1 MKITSVDDLH
11 ADGGWRTL
19 SFLKVVTDEG
29 IVGWSEFHE
38 GTTTPGLTAV
48 VRKLATGLIGADPR
62 DVSVIS
68 ARLNAASRNAGGGII
83 SQAIAA
89 IENACLD
96 VKAKALGIPVY
107 ALLGGAFRSR
117 VPLYW
122 SQCGTLRTR
131 YPELFGTAPLRSLD
145 DIVQLGREVKASGYR
160 ALKTNVL
167 LFADGTSSNYR
178 PGFGNGADHPALNL
192 DGSTLAAITDLFT
205 AFRQGA
211 GPDVDLLLDLNFNF
225 KPEGVRRIARELERF
240 KLMWLELDL
249 YEVKA
254 LSMLRQST
262 TIPIASLESIY
273 GRRAMRPFLQE
284 NAVDVAIID
293 PQWNGLLESMKMASL
308 ADSYEVNIAPHNFH
322 GQLSTL
328 MGAHMS
334 AAVPNFRIMEFVVD
348 EAPWTRDFL
357 TKPLVVENGELL
369 LPNSPGWGSDVNE
382 EAVRARPSKAL
393 HN

>member
-1 MKITSVDDLH
+1 MKIIAIDDLH

-19 SFLKVVTDEG
+19 SFLKVATDEG

-38 GTTTPGLTAV
+38 GPTTPGLTAV
-48 VRKLATGLIGADPR
+48 VRKFASGLIGVDPR
-62 DVSVIS
+62 NVAVIS
-68 ARLNAASRNAGGGII
+68 ARLNAASRNACGGLIA
-83 SQAIAA
+83 QAIAA

-117 VPLYW
+117 LPLYW

-131 YPELFGTAPLRSLD
+131 YPKLFGAPPLCSLD
-145 DIVQLGREVKASGYR
+145 DIVQLGKEVKASHYR

-167 LFADGTSSNYR
+167 LFADGGSSNYR
-178 PGFGNGADHPALNL
+178 PGFGHGPGHPALNL
-192 DGSTLAAITDLFT
+192 DRSTLAALADLVA

-225 KPEGVRRIARELERF
+225 KPEGVRRIARELEPF
-240 KLMWLELDL
+240 KPMWLELDL
-249 YEVKA
+249 YEAKA
-254 LSMLRQST
+254 LAKLRQST
-262 TIPIASLESIY
+262 AIPIASLESIY
-273 GRRAMRPFLQE
+273 GRRAMRPFLDE

-293 PQWNGLLESMKMASL
+293 PQWNGLLESMRMASL
-308 ADSYEVNIAPHNFH
+308 ADSHEVNIAPHNFH

-328 MGAHMS
+328 IGAHLS

-357 TKPLVVENGELL
+357 TAPLVIEDGELV
-369 LPNSPGWGSDVNE
+369 LPDSPGWGSDVNE
-382 EAVRARPSKAL
+382 DAVRAYPGKAL
-393 HN
+393 YS